1 MRDSAAPT
9 WQIRQLDAVGDGA
22 ACDRLGDLIV
32 AAYINLPGGYRE
44 PEYEA
49 ELRDVRSRAAASCVL
64 AAIAQSGGDVLGG
77 VTYVTGPADPYA
89 ELLVD
94 GDSGMRMLAVAPD
107 QEGRGIGRALVAACL
122 DRARAEG
129 RRRLVLHTTPWMTR
143 AHALYE
149 GLGFRRAPELDW
161 VPLPEVPLRA
171 YVYDLT

>member
-1 MRDSAAPT
+1 MPGTVKPSWR
-9 WQIRQLDAVGDGA
+9 IRQLDPAADGTL
-22 ACDRLGDLIV
+22 CDRLGDLIV
-32 AAYINLPGGYRE
+32 AAYLNLPGGYRE

-64 AAIAQSGGDVLGG
+64 AAIAQPGDDVLGG
-77 VTYVTGPADPYA
+77 VTYVTGPADPFA

-94 GDSGMRMLAVAPD
+94 GDAGMRMLAVAPG
-107 QEGRGIGRALVAACL
+107 QQGRGIGRALVTACL

-149 GLGFRRAPELDW
+149 GLGFRRTPELDW
-161 VPLPEVPLRA
+161 LPLPEVPLRA
-171 YVYDLT
+171 YVFDFA